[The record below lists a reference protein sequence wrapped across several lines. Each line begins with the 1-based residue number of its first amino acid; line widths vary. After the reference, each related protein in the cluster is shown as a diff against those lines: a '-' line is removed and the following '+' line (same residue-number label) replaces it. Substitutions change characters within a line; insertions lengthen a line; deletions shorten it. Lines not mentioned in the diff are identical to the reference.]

1 MPRAQTRHPRR
12 WPAAGLATAGL
23 IVLAGCDTTASTS
36 STGGASTN
44 GGTVTSSDPQMEA
57 FAACMAENGVTLPK
71 RPGGPQGDPPP
82 GGGVRLRGPAEGD
95 GRPPAPEGVD
105 ADKWAAALEACRD
118 VMPTRRDGAP
128 PAG

>member
-1 MPRAQTRHPRR
+1 MPRAQTRRPRR
-12 WPAAGLATAGL
+12 WPAAGLAAAGL

-36 STGGASTN
+36 SDS
-44 GGTVTSSDPQMEA
+44 QMEA

-71 RPGGPQGDPPP
+71 RSGDPQGDPPP

-95 GRPPAPEGVD
+95 GSPPAPEGVD

-128 PAG
+128 SAG